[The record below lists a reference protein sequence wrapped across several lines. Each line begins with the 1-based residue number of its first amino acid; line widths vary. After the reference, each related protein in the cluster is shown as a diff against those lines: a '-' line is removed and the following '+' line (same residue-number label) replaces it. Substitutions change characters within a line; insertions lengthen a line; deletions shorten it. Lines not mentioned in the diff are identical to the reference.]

1 MKADVVGWMGRN
13 GVAWDKDYIVNLP
26 SGEGIFVDLHP
37 NEKEHPEYYDSILN
51 GVEIFKINGS
61 DDNLAGPNLI
71 PGPRVIP
78 YIREIGKL

>member
-1 MKADVVGWMGRN
+1 MARVFGF
-13 GVAWDKDYIVNLP
+13 A
-26 SGEGIFVDLHP
+26 LHP